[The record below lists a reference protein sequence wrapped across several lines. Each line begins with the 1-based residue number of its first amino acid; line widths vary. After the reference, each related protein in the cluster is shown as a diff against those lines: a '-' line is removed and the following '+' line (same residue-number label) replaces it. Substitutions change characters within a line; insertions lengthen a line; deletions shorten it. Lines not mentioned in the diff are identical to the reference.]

1 MNKCVIENC
10 NKEKHHSKLYC
21 SMHYKR
27 LKYTGTTDKGIKARG
42 TLEERF
48 WKKVD
53 KKSDNE
59 CWLWTGAKNQ
69 KGYGYIGAGSKNG
82 KMLTAHRLSYQLANN
97 DLHDYDYVLHSC
109 DNPSCVNPLHL
120 RAGTQSENIKEAC
133 DKGRKTPPIFFGKDN
148 PKSKLTIEKV
158 KFIRANPQLGHKEI
172 ANMFGLSPNCIRG
185 VRIGRTWK
193 DIK

>member
-1 MNKCVIENC
+1 
-10 NKEKHHSKLYC
+10 
-21 SMHYKR
+21 MHYKR
-27 LKYTGTTDKGIKARG
+27 IKYTGTLEEGNRARG
-42 TLEERF
+42 SLETRF

-69 KGYGYIGAGSKNG
+69 KGYGYIGAGSRKG
-82 KMLTAHRLSYQLANN
+82 KMLTAHRVSYQLANN
-97 DLHDYDYVLHSC
+97 DLLDYDYVLHSC
-109 DNPSCVNPLHL
+109 DNPSCVNPNHL
-120 RAGTQSENIKEAC
+120 RKGTCSENIKEAF
-133 DKGRKTPPIFFGKDN
+133 DKGRKTPPTFFGEDN

-193 DIK
+193 EVK